1 MIGAVVALLPASS
14 AAASTSA
21 NPSFAALL
29 RLYAYTG
36 SKPLDVR
43 ENAVDKERGYTV
55 HDLSYASPIRG
66 RVSAYLVVPDGSGP
80 FPAILW
86 QPGLGGTRSTQLTDA
101 ISLAREGAA
110 SLLIDSPDVRSG
122 GPNLIACE
130 RRDRLPFIQYAV
142 DLRRGVD
149 LLATRPNIDVSRIG
163 DVGFSYG
170 STIAGVLSGVEH
182 RLKAVVIESGRAYHT
197 GFLRDTCRGD
207 LSKKRMAAYLASMDF
222 SNPFRYVAHAAPTR
236 LLIQN
241 GRLDEFTPRK
251 EALKLQRA
259 ASKPKTI
266 RWYAGSH
273 GLTPR
278 AFADRD
284 RFLETT
290 LHFGG

>member
-1 MIGAVVALLPASS
+1 
-14 AAASTSA
+14 
-21 NPSFAALL
+21 
-29 RLYAYTG
+29 
-36 SKPLDVR
+36 
-43 ENAVDKERGYTV
+43 
-55 HDLSYASPIRG
+55 
-66 RVSAYLVVPDGSGP
+66 
-80 FPAILW
+80 
-86 QPGLGGTRSTQLTDA
+86 TQLTDA

-122 GPNLIACE
+122 GPILIACE
-130 RRDRLPFIQYAV
+130 RRDRLPFIQYVV

-197 GFLRDTCRGD
+197 GFLRDSCRGV
-207 LSKKRMAAYLASMDF
+207 LSKKRMAAYLASMNF

-241 GRLDEFTPRK
+241 GRLDDFTPRK

-259 ASKPKTI
+259 ASKPKLI
-266 RWYAGSH
+266 HWYAGSH